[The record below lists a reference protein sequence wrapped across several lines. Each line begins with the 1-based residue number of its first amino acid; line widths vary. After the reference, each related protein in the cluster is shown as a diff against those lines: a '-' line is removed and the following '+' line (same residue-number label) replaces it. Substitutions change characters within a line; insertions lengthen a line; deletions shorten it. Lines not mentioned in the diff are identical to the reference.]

1 MPMSAFNRNI
11 KWGEDKEMSY
21 SISVQEKIHLRSKW
35 EVWLGSSTPESQA
48 SAEKELSDHG
58 QSTAEAPLRLIK
70 AI

>member
-1 MPMSAFNRNI
+1 MSAFNRNI

-35 EVWLGSSTPESQA
+35 EVWLGTSTPKSQA

>member
-1 MPMSAFNRNI
+1 MSAFNRNI

-21 SISVQEKIHLRSKW
+21 SISVQEKIHPRSKW
-35 EVWLGSSTPESQA
+35 EVWLGTSTPESQA

>member
-1 MPMSAFNRNI
+1 MGGRQ
-11 KWGEDKEMSY
+11 EMSY

-35 EVWLGSSTPESQA
+35 EVWLGTSTPESQA

>member
-1 MPMSAFNRNI
+1 MSAFNRNI

>member
-1 MPMSAFNRNI
+1 MSAFNRNI

-21 SISVQEKIHLRSKW
+21 SVSVQEKIHLRSKW

-48 SAEKELSDHG
+48 LAEKELSDHG

>member
-1 MPMSAFNRNI
+1 
-11 KWGEDKEMSY
+11 MSY